1 MNSLIIPPM
10 VTPSLA
16 MAVAVYN
23 IYKLDTDLKLT
34 RTMTSFVFAHT
45 VMASLRETDR
55 KLEYA
60 ATSLGAG
67 RFATLRKVVFPSLSI
82 LICGLRKA
90 LSRKRSK

>member
-1 MNSLIIPPM
+1 M

-16 MAVAVYN
+16 TAVAVYN

-82 LICGLRKA
+82 PISAGFARRFPENEA
-90 LSRKRSK
+90 SKEEQTL